1 VTNEILDKFIA
12 TKNYLAVLFFRE
24 DDEKSTAALQVGQE
38 PRVWLGCGEGM
49 DGVWWGME
57 RVWKE
62 R

>member
-38 PRVWLGCGEGM
+38 PRVW
-49 DGVWWGME
+49 
-57 RVWKE
+57 
-62 R
+62 